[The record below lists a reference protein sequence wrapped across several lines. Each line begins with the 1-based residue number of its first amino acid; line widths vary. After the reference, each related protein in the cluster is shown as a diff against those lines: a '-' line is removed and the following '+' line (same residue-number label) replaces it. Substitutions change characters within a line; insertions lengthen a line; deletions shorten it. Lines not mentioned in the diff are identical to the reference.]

1 MSNVILKNLVKS
13 YDGKKNIID
22 NINLKIK
29 DKEFI
34 VLVGSSGC
42 GKSTIL
48 RLISGLEDITS
59 GDIEIDNKIVNNTH
73 PKDRDIA
80 FVFQSYA
87 LYPHMSV
94 YDNIAFGLK
103 MRKFSKADIDKKVR
117 EAAKALNL
125 EELLDRKPK
134 QLSGGQRQR
143 VALGRAIVRSPKV
156 FLMDEPLS
164 NLDANLRV
172 QMRAEIK
179 RLHKELK
186 TTFIYVTHD
195 QTEAL
200 TMGDRIVVLDKGKI
214 QQVATPQE
222 IYNNPKNKF
231 VAGFIGQ
238 MNFFESEIE
247 NNQIKIG
254 NAIIDLPEF
263 VLDKLN
269 KAEDNKKITIG
280 IRAEKMTSGNINIEV
295 IPDIIEMNGSERT
308 VYFEL
313 NNAKCSAKIPTTENN
328 TDKITLSFSV
338 DNLYFFSTTTG
349 ENLLYS

>member
-1 MSNVILKNLVKS
+1 MSSVVLKNLVKS

-22 NINLKIK
+22 NINLEIK

-59 GDIEIDNKIVNNTH
+59 GEILIDDKVVNNVH

-103 MRKFSKADIDKKVR
+103 MRKYDKKTIDAKVR
-117 EAAKALNL
+117 EVAESLNL
-125 EELLDRKPK
+125 TELLNRKPK

-143 VALGRAIVRSPKV
+143 VALGRAIVRNPKV

-172 QMRAEIK
+172 HMRSEIK
-179 RLHKELK
+179 RLHQKLK

-214 QQVATPQE
+214 QQADTPE
-222 IYNNPKNKF
+222 VIYNQPKNKF

-238 MNFFESEIE
+238 MNFVDTVVHNGYFEIE
-247 NNQIKIG
+247 GHGFKI
-254 NAIIDLPEF
+254 
-263 VLDKLN
+263 DKN
-269 KAEDNKKITIG
+269 IEGEITVA
-280 IRAEKMTSGNINIEV
+280 IRAEKMIAGDVSIKVKPE
-295 IPDIIEMNGSERT
+295 IIEMTGGERIVYFNLNGS
-308 VYFEL
+308 
-313 NNAKCSAKIPTTENN
+313 KCSARVPLDYPIGEKIEL
-328 TDKITLSFSV
+328 KISV
-338 DNLYFFSTTTG
+338 KDMYFFNKESG
-349 ENLLYS
+349 DVI

>member
-1 MSNVILKNLVKS
+1 MSKVELKNLVKS
-13 YDGKKNIID
+13 YNGKQNVIDG
-22 NINLKIK
+22 INLDIR
-29 DKEFI
+29 DNEFI

-59 GDIEIDNKIVNNTH
+59 GDIAIDDKVVNNIH

-103 MRKFSKADIDKKVR
+103 MRKFDKKTIDAKVR
-117 EAAKALNL
+117 EAAKSLNL
-125 EELLDRKPK
+125 EELLDRKPR

-143 VALGRAIVRSPKV
+143 VALGRAIVRNPKV

-172 QMRAEIK
+172 QMRSEIK
-179 RLHKELK
+179 QLHKRLG

-214 QQVATPQE
+214 QQAASPEE
-222 IYNNPKNKF
+222 IYNNPKNLF

-238 MNFFESEIE
+238 MNFIKTEAKNGKFLIE
-247 NNQIKIG
+247 NVEFN
-254 NAIIDLPEF
+254 LPEGIP
-263 VLDKLN
+263 DGN
-269 KAEDNKKITIG
+269 ITVG
-280 IRAEKMTSGNINIEV
+280 IRAEKMLNGQCTV
-295 IPDIIEMNGSERT
+295 ISPVLVSEMLGGERIVYHTLNGS
-308 VYFEL
+308 
-313 NNAKCSAKIPTTENN
+313 KCSARVPTDYGYGDNIEIKI
-328 TDKITLSFSV
+328 SV
-338 DNLYFFSTTTG
+338 EDMYFFNPETG
-349 ENLLYS
+349 ENILYSKRED

>member
-1 MSNVILKNLVKS
+1 MVKS
-13 YDGKKNIID
+13 YNGKQNII
-22 NINLKIK
+22 NGINLEIK

-59 GDIEIDNKIVNNTH
+59 GEIFIDDKKVNNVH

-94 YDNIAFGLK
+94 YENIAFGLK
-103 MRKFSKADIDKKVR
+103 MHKIDKKTIATKVK
-117 EAAKALNL
+117 EVAKALNL

-134 QLSGGQRQR
+134 ELSGGQRQR
-143 VALGRAIVRSPKV
+143 VALGRAIVRNPKV

-172 QMRAEIK
+172 QMRSEIK
-179 RLHKELK
+179 QLHQRLG

-200 TMGDRIVVLDKGKI
+200 TMGDRIVVLDKGII
-214 QQVATPQE
+214 QQVAPPEE
-222 IYNNPKNKF
+222 IYNNPKNLF

-238 MNFFESEIE
+238 MNFIKTEVIEGKFKIE
-247 NNQIKIG
+247 NEAFEIPNGIDIK
-254 NAIIDLPEF
+254 D
-263 VLDKLN
+263 
-269 KAEDNKKITIG
+269 ITIG
-280 IRAEKMTSGNINIEV
+280 IRSEKML
-295 IPDIIEMNGSERT
+295 NGSVVIKSKPLISEMIGGEKI
-308 VYFEL
+308 VYFNL
-313 NNAKCSAKIPTTENN
+313 NDSRCSARIPLDYPYGEEIELKI
-328 TDKITLSFSV
+328 SV
-338 DNLYFFSTTTG
+338 DDMYFFNSHTG
-349 ENLLYS
+349 ENILYTEKR

>member
-1 MSNVILKNLVKS
+1 MSSVVLKNLVKS

-22 NINLKIK
+22 NINLEIN

-59 GDIEIDNKIVNNTH
+59 GDILIDNKIVNNIH

-103 MRKFSKADIDKKVR
+103 MRKYDKKLIDEKVR
-117 EAAKALNL
+117 NVAEALNL
-125 EELLDRKPK
+125 SDLLDRKPK

-143 VALGRAIVRSPKV
+143 VALGRAIVRNPKV

-172 QMRAEIK
+172 QMRSEIK
-179 RLHKELK
+179 KLHQKLQ

-214 QQVATPQE
+214 QQADTPNE

-238 MNFFESEIE
+238 MNFIDVNVDDGKFNIE
-247 NNQIKIG
+247 DK
-254 NAIIDLPEF
+254 EF
-263 VLDKLN
+263 YTDKN
-269 KAEDNKKITIG
+269 ISGKVTIG
-280 IRAEKMTSGNINIEV
+280 IRAEKMISGYESFEV
-295 IPDIIEMNGSERT
+295 PVDIVEMTGGERIVYFYLNGSKCTAR
-308 VYFEL
+308 VPMDYIFDKNILLKL
-313 NNAKCSAKIPTTENN
+313 NPN
-328 TDKITLSFSV
+328 DM
-338 DNLYFFSTTTG
+338 YFFNDENG
-349 ENLLYS
+349 EII

>member
-1 MSNVILKNLVKS
+1 MSSVVLKNLVKS

-22 NINLKIK
+22 NINLEIK

-48 RLISGLEDITS
+48 RLISGLEEVTS
-59 GDIEIDNKIVNNTH
+59 GEILIDDKVVNNTH

-94 YDNIAFGLK
+94 YENIAFGLK
-103 MRKFSKADIDKKVR
+103 MRKYPKNEIDVKVR
-117 EAAKALNL
+117 EVAKALNL
-125 EELLDRKPK
+125 EDLLERKPR

-143 VALGRAIVRSPKV
+143 VALGRAIVRNPKV

-172 QMRAEIK
+172 QMRSEIK
-179 RLHKELK
+179 RLHQKLK

-214 QQVATPQE
+214 QQADTPEE

-238 MNFFESEIE
+238 MNFINVNVNNGVFKIE
-247 NNQIKIG
+247 DK
-254 NAIIDLPEF
+254 EF
-263 VLDKLN
+263 RTGKNISGICTV
-269 KAEDNKKITIG
+269 A
-280 IRAEKMTSGNINIEV
+280 IRAEKMTNGSVDIYV
-295 IPDIIEMNGSERT
+295 KPDIIEMTGGERIIYFYLNGD
-308 VYFEL
+308 
-313 NNAKCSAKIPTTENN
+313 KCSAKLPLDYPIGENV
-328 TDKITLSFSV
+328 KLSISV
-338 DNLYFFSTTTG
+338 NDMYFFDNESG
-349 ENLLYS
+349 DAI

>member
-1 MSNVILKNLVKS
+1 MSKVVLKNLIKS
-13 YDGKKNIID
+13 YDDKKNIIN
-22 NINLKIK
+22 NIDLTIN

-59 GDIEIDNKIVNNTH
+59 GEIFIDDLLVNNIH

-87 LYPHMSV
+87 LYPHLSV
-94 YDNIAFGLK
+94 YENIAFGLK
-103 MRKFSKADIDKKVR
+103 MRKLDKKVIDEKVR
-117 EAAKALNL
+117 VAAKALDL
-125 EELLDRKPK
+125 ENLLDRKPK

-143 VALGRAIVRSPKV
+143 VALGRAIVRNPKV

-179 RLHKELK
+179 RLHKKLN

-200 TMGDRIVVLDKGKI
+200 TMGDRIVVLDKGVI
-214 QQVATPQE
+214 QQIDKPKV
-222 IYNNPKNKF
+222 IYNNPKNQF
-231 VAGFIGQ
+231 VAGFIGH
-238 MNFFESEIE
+238 MNFIESKVIDSK
-247 NNQIKIG
+247 IKI
-254 NAIIDLPEF
+254 NDIEFEIPTSINKENII
-263 VLDKLN
+263 V
-269 KAEDNKKITIG
+269 G
-280 IRAEKMTSGNINIEV
+280 IRTDKMTSGEKNIMV
-295 IPDIIEMNGSERT
+295 KPDIVELCGNEKNIYFSLNGS
-308 VYFEL
+308 
-313 NNAKCSAKIPTTENN
+313 KCSAKINSEVQVGEEFELKLDRKNM
-328 TDKITLSFSV
+328 
-338 DNLYFFSTTTG
+338 YFFDVETG
-349 ENLLYS
+349 ENLLL

>member
-1 MSNVILKNLVKS
+1 MSSVVLKNLVKS

-22 NINLKIK
+22 NINLEIK

-59 GDIEIDNKIVNNTH
+59 GEILIDDKVVNNVH

-103 MRKFSKADIDKKVR
+103 MRKYDKKTIDAKVR
-117 EAAKALNL
+117 EVAESLNL
-125 EELLDRKPK
+125 TELLNRKPK

-143 VALGRAIVRSPKV
+143 VALGRAIVRNPKV

-172 QMRAEIK
+172 HMRSEIK
-179 RLHKELK
+179 RLHQKLK

-214 QQVATPQE
+214 QQADTPE
-222 IYNNPKNKF
+222 VIYNQPKNKF

-238 MNFFESEIE
+238 MNFVDTVVHNGYFEIE
-247 NNQIKIG
+247 GHGFKI
-254 NAIIDLPEF
+254 
-263 VLDKLN
+263 DKN
-269 KAEDNKKITIG
+269 IEGEVTVA
-280 IRAEKMTSGNINIEV
+280 IRAEKMIAGDVSIKVKPEIV
-295 IPDIIEMNGSERT
+295 EMTGGEKIVYFNLNGS
-308 VYFEL
+308 
-313 NNAKCSAKIPTTENN
+313 KCSARVPLDYPIGEKIEL
-328 TDKITLSFSV
+328 KISV
-338 DNLYFFSTTTG
+338 KDMYFFNKESG
-349 ENLLYS
+349 DVI

>member
-1 MSNVILKNLVKS
+1 MSSVILKNLVKS

-22 NINLKIK
+22 GINLEIK

-48 RLISGLEDITS
+48 RLISGLEDISS
-59 GDIEIDNKIVNNTH
+59 GEILIDDKVVNNIH

-103 MRKFSKADIDKKVR
+103 MRKYPKSEIDTKVR
-117 EAAKALNL
+117 DAAKALNL
-125 EELLDRKPK
+125 EDLLDRKPR

-143 VALGRAIVRSPKV
+143 VALGRAIVRNPKV

-172 QMRAEIK
+172 QMRSEIK
-179 RLHKELK
+179 RLHQKLQ

-200 TMGDRIVVLDKGKI
+200 TMGDRIVVLDKGRI
-214 QQVATPQE
+214 QQADEPEV
-222 IYNNPKNKF
+222 IYNHPKNKF

-238 MNFFESEIE
+238 MNFMDVAISNNKFLVEGIE
-247 NNQIKIG
+247 FSTSKNIEG
-254 NAIIDLPEF
+254 SVVA
-263 VLDKLN
+263 
-269 KAEDNKKITIG
+269 A
-280 IRAEKMTSGNINIEV
+280 IRAEKMICGNTVLKVKPEIV
-295 IPDIIEMNGSERT
+295 EMTGGERIVYFSLNGS
-308 VYFEL
+308 
-313 NNAKCSAKIPTTENN
+313 KCSAKLPLDYPVGEELEL
-328 TDKITLSFSV
+328 KLSAN
-338 DNLYFFSTTTG
+338 DMFFFNKESG
-349 ENLLYS
+349 EVI